1 MKYILIMSV
10 LLFAACTPDNQLE
23 NLNPNKPTP
32 EKDTYNP
39 KESIP
44 QKPLKNQNAF
54 ILQSG
59 GLVVPNA
66 EVYINNN
73 LVGSTDLNGAIQINS
88 QWPLPAT
95 ISFKK
100 TGYITTSFHQ
110 VSSQAQLFTIDPVE
124 GSGRIEVR
132 GETTG
137 YGRLK
142 KDDILDFSI
151 LVPTLTTNSLIHFDM
166 SYFIS
171 SETDKIDLRFGKS
184 MTVPSNV
191 VFPDQTE
198 KYLFFNIRIN
208 KPLYRMYFRKPG
220 TYNLVALHGQ
230 ARFSELVDKGT
241 GTPIF
246 DLLNSFHFKQ
256 AGIESFNLTG
266 NTEKNISIQSMQ
278 FDRNVKVT
286 APGLISNHTLLA
298 ATLKPFEGQLIP
310 TDIKRLYSNQSTLL
324 NTSSLGDTY
333 TLSVLK
339 REPTTALDNTL
350 TQLSLSLEKIK
361 TYDHVPTLLPLVS
374 APQILDGVLLSK
386 APNFSDG
393 IQEVGT
399 WYVLSEVEQFY
410 IENEL
415 IEKKTRLWSHWN
427 QNGWVEQLRIPQLEW
442 NKDPSK
448 IYRWEVIYLGKHNGS
463 ELEVSH
469 ISKNATDF

>member
-1 MKYILIMSV
+1 MLF
-10 LLFAACTPDNQLE
+10 FAACTADNILE
-23 NLNPNKPTP
+23 KPTSNNP
-32 EKDTYNP
+32 TPHKDTYNP
-39 KESIP
+39 KENIP
-44 QKPLKNQNAF
+44 QKPLKDQNAF

-59 GLVVPNA
+59 GLAVPNA
-66 EVYINNN
+66 EVYINDS
-73 LVGSTDLNGAIQINS
+73 LVGSTDLSGAISIDS

-100 TGYITTSFHQ
+100 SGYITTSFHQ
-110 VSSQAQLFTIDPVE
+110 VTRQAQLFTIDPVE
-124 GSGRIEVR
+124 GNGRIEVR
-132 GETTG
+132 GETIG

-230 ARFSELVDKGT
+230 ASFSELVDKGT

-246 DLLNSFHFKQ
+246 DLLNSFRFKQ
-256 AGIESFNLTG
+256 AGVESFNLNG
-266 NTEKNISIQSMQ
+266 NMEKNISIQSIP

-298 ATLKPFEGQLIP
+298 AALKPYDGQLIP

-324 NTSSLGDTY
+324 NTASAGDTY

-339 REPTTALDNTL
+339 REPRGTLDNTL
-350 TQLSLSLEKIK
+350 TQLSLSLEKINN
-361 TYDHVPTLLPLVS
+361 YDHVPTLLPLVS
-374 APQILDGVLLSK
+374 KPQVLEGTLLSK

-393 IQEVGT
+393 IEAIGT

-427 QNGWVEQLRIPQLEW
+427 QNGWVEQLHIPQLEW
-442 NKDPSK
+442 NKDPNK
-448 IYRWEVIYLGKHNGS
+448 IYRWEVIYLGKHHDS

>member
-1 MKYILIMSV
+1 MKLILALS
-10 LLFAACTPDNQLE
+10 LLFLSACTSDLE
-23 NLNPNKPTP
+23 IKDQGPKPEP
-32 EKDTYNP
+32 SKKTYNP
-39 KESIP
+39 KEVVP
-44 QKPLKNQNAF
+44 QKPLQNENAF
-54 ILQSG
+54 VLQSEG
-59 GLVVPNA
+59 NLIAQA
-66 EVYINNN
+66 EVYLNNK
-73 LVGSTDLNGAIQINS
+73 LIGSTDLNGAVQIQKS
-88 QWPLPAT
+88 WEFPAT
-95 ISFKK
+95 LTFKK
-100 TGYITTSFHQ
+100 LGFITTSFHA
-110 VSSQAQLFTIDPVE
+110 VGPQAQLFTIDPVE
-124 GSGRIEVR
+124 GNGRIEVR
-132 GETTG
+132 GQTTG

-246 DLLNSFHFKQ
+246 DLLNSFNFKQ
-256 AGIESFNLTG
+256 AGVESFSLNADIS
-266 NTEKNISIQSMQ
+266 KNIAIDKML
-278 FDRNVKVT
+278 FDKKVKIT

-298 ATLKPFEGQLIP
+298 AALKPYGEQLIP
-310 TDIKRLYSNQSTLL
+310 TDIKRLYSNQTTLL
-324 NTSSLGDTY
+324 NTASVGDTY

-339 REPTTALDNTL
+339 REPQAALDNTL
-350 TQLSLSLEKIK
+350 TQLSLSLEKINH
-361 TYDHVPTLLPLVS
+361 YNHVPTLLPLIR
-374 APQILDGVLLSK
+374 APQVFEDKILSK
-386 APNFSDG
+386 APNFADQ
-393 IQEVGT
+393 IRPIGT
-399 WYVLSEVEQFY
+399 WYVLSKVEQFY

-427 QNGWVEQLRIPQLEW
+427 QNGWVEQIAIPKLEW
-442 NKDPSK
+442 EKKPNE
-448 IYRWEVIYLGKHNGS
+448 IYRWEVIYLGKHNDS